1 MKEDFKNLTED
12 KLFKRLKNKR
22 LVLFLL
28 CLVMIILVLSFSVYS
43 LTELINNT
51 DIAKYA
57 GDLFTEVVT
66 LCFLITGF
74 VFIIQLMSI
83 KDENIIEE
91 GLRLEKTIGKRGVLF
106 IILSVYLVSY
116 SVAIY
121 ATLISEYLLRRLILA
136 SITISMS
143 IPSFILGLLLLQ
155 TNALFYNYK
164 K

>member
-1 MKEDFKNLTED
+1 
-12 KLFKRLKNKR
+12 
-22 LVLFLL
+22 
-28 CLVMIILVLSFSVYS
+28 MIIFVLSFSVYS

-106 IILSVYLVSY
+106 IILSVYLISY

-136 SITISMS
+136 SITLSMS
-143 IPSFILGLLLLQ
+143 VPSFILGLLLLQ
-155 TNALFYNYK
+155 TNELFYNYK

>member
-1 MKEDFKNLTED
+1 MKEDFKNLSED
-12 KLFKRLKNKR
+12 KLIKRFKNKR

-28 CLVMIILVLSFSVYS
+28 CLVMIILVLSFSVFS
-43 LTELINNT
+43 ITELVNNT
-51 DIAKYA
+51 DLAKYA

-74 VFIIQLMSI
+74 VFIIQLMNI

-91 GLRLEKTIGKRGVLF
+91 GMRLEKTIGKRGVLF
-106 IILSVYLVSY
+106 IILSVYLISY

>member
-12 KLFKRLKNKR
+12 KLIKRFKNKR

-28 CLVMIILVLSFSVYS
+28 CLVMIILVLSFSVFS
-43 LTELINNT
+43 ITELVNNT
-51 DIAKYA
+51 DLAKYA

-74 VFIIQLMSI
+74 VFIIQLMNI

-91 GLRLEKTIGKRGVLF
+91 GMRLEKTIGKRGVLF
-106 IILSVYLVSY
+106 IILSVYLISY

>member
-12 KLFKRLKNKR
+12 KLIKRFKNKR

-28 CLVMIILVLSFSVYS
+28 CLVMIIFVLSFSVYS